1 MCGPCPTNAVCNECR
16 VQRTHP
22 VGLYFLETSLIRYFI
37 RYRVSE
43 PRFQAKVYERKRGA
57 VVVYVA
63 GMVGKLQDARQWYPS
78 GPLLPTITDPLR
90 AVPSNLFPR
99 CPGCLSRIGHHRFC
113 PRQEGPQARGA
124 CSTSPHAPGPQQ
136 GLLPGNVPSGS
147 VHRIVL
153 SLYFLPFFVCCT
165 PRVCQSYGLRMHC
178 PPVGGG
184 TSAWRCHEW
193 PKDGCMSHSSMVY
206 TYIARSRP
214 PPTLEVG
221 GEVGGGRGGGGG
233 G

>member
-63 GMVGKLQDARQWYPS
+63 GIVGKSQDARQWYPS

-124 CSTSPHAPGPQQ
+124 CSLCPHAPGPQQ

-153 SLYFLPFFVCCT
+153 STKKNNQWNRWYTRCT
-165 PRVCQSYGLRMHC
+165 D
-178 PPVGGG
+178 
-184 TSAWRCHEW
+184 A
-193 PKDGCMSHSSMVY
+193 
-206 TYIARSRP
+206 P
-214 PPTLEVG
+214 PPPLLCTGMQSELQDSAVVQCQGNEMTG
-221 GEVGGGRGGGGG
+221 L
-233 G
+233 